1 MRLER
6 LAGRI
11 MLLWGWRP
19 MVLAIAAGAVAALAM
34 PPLNF
39 IAALFVSFPV
49 LVWLLDGTAG
59 SANRGGLRRFASA
72 FFLGWC
78 FGFGYFTAGLWWLG
92 NALLLEAD
100 EFAWALPLATLG
112 LPAVL
117 AVYYGFAA
125 LVARLLWSDGAG
137 RIGALAVGFGLAE
150 WLRAFL
156 LTGFPWNA
164 IGYGFMPIPV
174 MMQPV
179 AIVGVHGMTV
189 LAVLVCAAP
198 ALFGTKKGLKTGVG
212 LAAVLLAA
220 QFGYGFW
227 SLSQP
232 AAEGGKRFNV
242 RLVQPA
248 IDQSEKLE
256 GGDRAAIFKEHLRLS
271 ALPPAE
277 GSPRPDIIVWPE
289 TSIPFILTENTDA
302 LAAIADTLDDGQI
315 LVTGAVRVEA
325 AAAGYPPRYYNSV
338 YVIDSSGQILAASDK
353 VHLTPFGE
361 YVPMEGLL
369 REFGIDNMIALP
381 GGFTAASR
389 RSLLTLPDGTA
400 LYPLI
405 CYEIIFPDE
414 MEGLEKG
421 ANALLNVTNDA
432 WFGLTPGPWQHFQQA
447 RIRAVETGLPLIRAA
462 NNGISAVVDEKGRI
476 LEGLALGAKG
486 KVDATVDMKAGPGPF
501 SKWRKFNLWLIILT
515 VLFYAVFMRER
526 FVSLKN

>member
-1 MRLER
+1 MRVER
-6 LAGRI
+6 LAGRV
-11 MLLWGWRP
+11 MLLWGWRR
-19 MVLAIAAGAVAALAM
+19 VLLAVAAGAVAALAM

-39 IAALFVSFPV
+39 VAALFVAFPV

-59 SANRGGLRRFASA
+59 GAEGGSRRFASA

-100 EFAWALPLATLG
+100 EFAWALPFATLG
-112 LPAVL
+112 LPAFL
-117 AVYYGFAA
+117 ALYYGLAT
-125 LVARLLWSDGAG
+125 LVARLMWSDGAG
-137 RIGALAVGFGLAE
+137 RIGALALGFGLAE

-164 IGYGFMPIPV
+164 IGYGLMPVPA

-179 AIVGVHGMTV
+179 AVVGLHGMTV
-189 LAVLVCAAP
+189 LAVLVVAAP
-198 ALFGTKKGLKTGVG
+198 ALFGTGKGLKTGVG
-212 LAAVLLAA
+212 LALVLVAA

-227 SLSQP
+227 SLSRP
-232 AAEGGKRFNV
+232 AAEGGRTLNV

-248 IDQSEKLE
+248 IDQSAKLE
-256 GGDRAAIFKEHLRLS
+256 GDDRAEIFKAHLRLS
-271 ALPPAE
+271 ALPPEE
-277 GSPRPDIIVWPE
+277 GRPRPDVIVWPE

-302 LAAIADTLDDGQI
+302 LAAVADMLEDGQI

-338 YVIDSSGQILAASDK
+338 YVIDSGGQILAASDK

-361 YVPMEGLL
+361 YVPMEGIL
-369 REFGIDNMIALP
+369 RELGVDNLIALP
-381 GGFTAASR
+381 GGFTAAAR
-389 RSLLTLPDGTA
+389 RSPLALPGGSV

-414 MEGLEKG
+414 IESAQAG

-447 RIRAVETGLPLIRAA
+447 RVRAVETGLPLIRAA
-462 NNGISAVVDEKGRI
+462 NNGISAVVDERGRI
-476 LEGLALGAKG
+476 VAGLTLGAKG
-486 KVDATVDMKAGPGPF
+486 KVDATVDMEVRPALFYG
-501 SKWRKFNLWLIILT
+501 WRKNNFWLILLATLI
-515 VLFYAVFMRER
+515 YAMMRRRR
-526 FVSLKN
+526 FVPRKN

>member
-1 MRLER
+1 MER
-6 LAGRI
+6 FAGRI
-11 MLLWGWRP
+11 MLLWGWQRAL
-19 MVLAIAAGAVAALAM
+19 LAVFAGALAALAM
-34 PPLNF
+34 APLNLVF
-39 IAALFVSFPV
+39 VLFLSFPI

-59 SANRGGLRRFASA
+59 GPSGGGVRRFASA
-72 FFLGWC
+72 FFIGWC

-117 AVYYGFAA
+117 AFYYGLAA
-125 LVARLLWSDGAG
+125 LLARLIWSDGAG

-164 IGYGFMPIPV
+164 IGYGLMPIPV

-179 AIVGVHGMTV
+179 AVVGLHGMTV
-189 LAVLVCAAP
+189 LSVLVVAAP
-198 ALFGTKKGLKTGVG
+198 ALFGTVRGVKTG
-212 LAAVLLAA
+212 LAVAIVLLAA
-220 QFGYGFW
+220 QFGFGFW

-232 AAEGGKRFNV
+232 VGQGGKKLNI

-248 IDQSEKLE
+248 IDQSVKLE

-271 ALPPAE
+271 ALPPEA
-277 GSPRPDIIVWPE
+277 GKPRPDIIVWPE

-302 LAAIADTLDDGQI
+302 LAAIADTLEDGQF

-325 AAAGYPPRYYNSV
+325 AGVGYQPRYYNSV
-338 YVIDSSGQILAASDK
+338 YVIDSTGQILAASDK

-361 YVPMEGLL
+361 YVPVEDVL
-369 REFGIDNMIALP
+369 RELGVNNLIALP

-389 RSLLTLPDGTA
+389 RSVLALPDGTG

-414 MEGLEKG
+414 MEGVERG
-421 ANALLNVTNDA
+421 ANVLLNVTNDA

-447 RIRAVETGLPLIRAA
+447 RVRAVETGLPLIRAA
-462 NNGISAVVDEKGRI
+462 NNGISAAIDKKGRI
-476 LEGLALGAKG
+476 IAGLTLGAKG
-486 KVDATVDMKAGPGPF
+486 KVDATVDMEVRPDPF
-501 SKWRKFNLWLIILT
+501 LKWRKNNFWLIILT
-515 VLFYAVFMRER
+515 VGFYAVIRPER
-526 FVSLKN
+526 FVSRKN

>member
-1 MRLER
+1 MRVER

-11 MLLWGWRP
+11 MLLWGWRRAL
-19 MVLAIAAGAVAALAM
+19 LAIIAGAVAALALS
-34 PPLNF
+34 PLNF
-39 IAALFVSFPV
+39 VVALFVAFPV

-59 SANRGGLRRFASA
+59 GPQGGGGRRFLSA

-112 LPAVL
+112 LPAFL
-117 AVYYGFAA
+117 ALYYGLAA
-125 LVARLLWSDGAG
+125 LFARLFWSDGAG

-156 LTGFPWNA
+156 FTGFPWNA
-164 IGYGFMPIPV
+164 VAYGVMPLPV

-179 AIVGVHGMTV
+179 AVVGLHGMTV
-189 LAVLVCAAP
+189 FAVLVAAAP
-198 ALFGTKKGLKTGVG
+198 ALLGTGRGVRTGLG
-212 LAAVLLAA
+212 LALVLLAA

-227 SLSQP
+227 SLAQP
-232 AAEGGKRFNV
+232 EPEGGRKLNV

-248 IDQSEKLE
+248 IDQSVKLE
-256 GGDRAAIFKEHLRLS
+256 GGDRAAIFREHLRLS
-271 ALPPAE
+271 TLPPEE
-277 GSPRPDIIVWPE
+277 GRPRPDVIVWPE

-302 LAAIADTLDDGQI
+302 LATIAEALEDGQI
-315 LVTGAVRVEA
+315 LVTGAVRMEA
-325 AAAGYPPRYYNSV
+325 AAAGYQPRYYNSV
-338 YVIDSSGQILAASDK
+338 YVIDSTGQILAASDK

-361 YVPMEGLL
+361 YVPVEDVL
-369 REFGIDNMIALP
+369 RELGVNNLIALP
-381 GGFTAASR
+381 GGFSAASR
-389 RSLLTLPDGTA
+389 RSLLKLPDGSG

-414 MEGLEKG
+414 MDGVEEG

-447 RIRAVETGLPLIRAA
+447 RVRAVETGLPLIRAA
-462 NNGISAVVDEKGRI
+462 NNGISAAVDKKGRI
-476 LEGLALGAKG
+476 LAGLTLGAKG
-486 KVDATVDMKAGPGPF
+486 KVDATVDMEAGPAKFFG
-501 SKWRKFNLWLIILT
+501 WRKNNFWLII
-515 VLFYAVFMRER
+515 VAVMFYAVFHPGR
-526 FVSLKN
+526 FVRRKN